1 MKVAVLGYGTVGIGV
16 YEMLKNAAG
25 LEPGPVLVREGKAQ
39 EPFHVTSMDA
49 ILADESVGAVVEA
62 MGGVEPAY
70 TYAKAALGAGRHFV
84 TSNKVLV
91 AAKGLELAAL
101 AREKGA
107 AFLFSAACGGGV
119 PILHNLS
126 LATKSDRILSVS
138 GILNGTTN
146 YMLYAMQQRGWDYAE
161 ALREAQALGYAEAD
175 PTADVSGMDAARK
188 ILLACAVAF
197 SRLPESGLECEGIDH
212 LSAADVTDFQS
223 RGLACRLIARGVPV
237 GNTVAAYVEPV
248 LFGAGAP
255 ECSVADN
262 YNMARYEGRCSGPM
276 VFMGQGAGRYPTASA
291 VLRDLGCI
299 LEGQCSMMPADC
311 VGVAADNDRES
322 HCYYVRMAAPKDAAL
337 PIRELLVSGDTIRAI
352 TEPVSVHK
360 MHDYAA
366 KIRAEGGEIFF
377 AAMEE

>member
-1 MKVAVLGYGTVGIGV
+1 MKVAVLGYGTVGKGV
-16 YEMLKNAAG
+16 YEMLRKAEG

-49 ILADESVGAVVEA
+49 ILADESVGAIVEA

-101 AREKGA
+101 ARDKGA

-119 PILHNLS
+119 PFLHNLA
-126 LATKSDRILSVS
+126 LAVKSDEISSVS

-146 YMLYAMQQRGWDYAE
+146 YMLYAMQSRGWDYAQ

-197 SRLPESGLECEGIDH
+197 SRLPENGVECEGIDH
-212 LSAADVTDFQS
+212 LSAADVRDFQS
-223 RGLACRLIARGVPV
+223 RGLTCRLIARGVPV

-248 LFGAGAP
+248 LFKAGAP

-276 VFMGQGAGRYPTASA
+276 VFMGQGAGRFPTASA
-291 VLRDLGCI
+291 VLRDLGCV
-299 LEGQCSMMPADC
+299 LEGQRAMLPAGC
-311 VGVAADNDRES
+311 VAVTADNDRDD
-322 HCYYVRMAAPKDAAL
+322 HRYYVRMAAPGDASL
-337 PIRELLVSGDTIRAI
+337 PLGELLVQGETIRAI
-352 TEPVSVHK
+352 TQSISVHK

-366 KIRAEGGEIFF
+366 KVRAAGGEIFF